1 MADYTTELDCVR
13 TFLLKVHTTATTKH
27 YPAEAGSVKAITDAT
42 SEKILVH
49 PGEIIGIEA
58 DDIYWKR
65 YELKIETPTETLMM
79 SAINNIIIGIRKFN
93 KRTAITGFTY
103 ASASTMCHLKLGKGS
118 LVKAKSNGKWR
129 CELWLDV
136 EWSTS

>member
-13 TFLLKVHTTATTKH
+13 TFLLKVHTTATTEH
-27 YPAEAGSVKAITDAT
+27 YPAEAGDVINITDA
-42 SEKILVH
+42 SFEKILVH
-49 PGEIIGIEA
+49 PPELLGIDG
-58 DDIYWKR
+58 DDFYWKR
-65 YELKIETPTETLMM
+65 YKLEIEVPTEVLMM

-93 KRTAITGFTY
+93 KRTAIGGFVY

-118 LVKAKSNGKWR
+118 LVDALPTGKWR